1 MDIEKIKNEL
11 KDNDVDAVK
20 EDAKNATLV
29 WLKDK
34 VLPAAKEVAE
44 TYTAALRESAGNET
58 GWNKFRDT
66 VFLPTLLDGAFWLFD
81 KALKKLIRHGTLT
94 VIDRLTPALNG
105 MSGEV
110 STLFTQDTVADIV
123 AASGAFSSVR
133 TCGSV
138 PS

>member
-1 MDIEKIKNEL
+1 MMDIEKIKNEL
-11 KDNDVDAVK
+11 KDHVVDAVK

-81 KALKKLIRHGTLT
+81 KALGKMAQ
-94 VIDRLTPALNG
+94 P
-105 MSGEV
+105 
-110 STLFTQDTVADIV
+110 ST
-123 AASGAFSSVR
+123 SNNS
-133 TCGSV
+133 
-138 PS
+138 